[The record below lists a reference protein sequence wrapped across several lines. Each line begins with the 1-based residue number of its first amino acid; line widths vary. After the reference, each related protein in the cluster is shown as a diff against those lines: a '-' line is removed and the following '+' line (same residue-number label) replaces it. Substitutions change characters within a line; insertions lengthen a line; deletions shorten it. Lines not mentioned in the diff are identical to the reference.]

1 MNQFEIYNKI
11 GKETELL
18 SLNNHVPLKLNM
30 FEVLNNIPQCN
41 LMTETKVKNG
51 FKFITS
57 KRGRKNKNI
66 EKDKEIVNKSLKN
79 KVEHSKYCNDNVR
92 RRIKALYNKYII
104 TLLNN
109 LMKKKFK
116 KNKFHFVKMEIRVT
130 KDIGIE
136 YNRNLLNKTIK
147 EIIVNVSNK
156 YQNADNNKIC
166 IKFIEEQND
175 NEEILNI
182 LNMTYRDLFVDYYLK
197 STKENSLDNSFEAH
211 KEYILSSDG
220 KDYLEIFIKNAES
233 LVEFYTKSKNRKSRK
248 IEVVDTIDIPYEN
261 EIIETSDSVNI
272 VNNQEIV
279 EPKMKTNTVIMVSES
294 TQTDICNINSK
305 LLAFL

>member
-1 MNQFEIYNKI
+1 MNI
-11 GKETELL
+11 
-18 SLNNHVPLKLNM
+18 
-30 FEVLNNIPQCN
+30 
-41 LMTETKVKNG
+41 
-51 FKFITS
+51 
-57 KRGRKNKNI
+57 
-66 EKDKEIVNKSLKN
+66 
-79 KVEHSKYCNDNVR
+79 KYCNDNVR

-116 KNKFHFVKMEIRVT
+116 KNKLHFVKMEIRVT

-197 STKENSLDNSFEAH
+197 STKENSLDNSFEVH

-279 EPKMKTNTVIMVSES
+279 EPKMKTNTVIKVSKS

>member
-51 FKFITS
+51 FIFITS

-79 KVEHSKYCNDNVR
+79 KVEHNKYCNDNVR

-147 EIIVNVSNK
+147 EIIVNV
-156 YQNADNNKIC
+156 
-166 IKFIEEQND
+166 
-175 NEEILNI
+175 
-182 LNMTYRDLFVDYYLK
+182 DL
-197 STKENSLDNSFEAH
+197 
-211 KEYILSSDG
+211 
-220 KDYLEIFIKNAES
+220 
-233 LVEFYTKSKNRKSRK
+233 
-248 IEVVDTIDIPYEN
+248 
-261 EIIETSDSVNI
+261 
-272 VNNQEIV
+272 
-279 EPKMKTNTVIMVSES
+279 
-294 TQTDICNINSK
+294 
-305 LLAFL
+305 

>member
-1 MNQFEIYNKI
+1 MNQSEIYNKI
-11 GKETELL
+11 GKETESLP
-18 SLNNHVPLKLNM
+18 LNNNVHLKFNM

-41 LMTETKVKNG
+41 LMTEKKVNNE

-66 EKDKEIVNKSLKN
+66 ENDKEIIYKPSKN
-79 KVEHSKYCNDNVR
+79 KVEHNKYCNDNVR
-92 RRIKALYNKYII
+92 RRIKALFNKYII

-109 LMKKKFK
+109 LMKKKFI
-116 KNKFHFVKMEIRVT
+116 KNKLHFVKMEIRVT

-147 EIIVNVSNK
+147 EIISNVSNK

-166 IKFIEEQND
+166 IKFIEDQND

-182 LNMTYRDLFVDYYLK
+182 LNMTYRDLYIDYYLK
-197 STKENSLDNSFEAH
+197 STKVNSLDNSFEAH

-220 KDYLEIFIKNAES
+220 KDYLETFIKNAENI
-233 LVEFYTKSKNRKSRK
+233 VEFYTKSKNRKHRK
-248 IEVVDTIDIPYEN
+248 IEEVDVINIPYIN
-261 EIIETSDSVNI
+261 EIIETSDSSNI
-272 VNNQEIV
+272 INNHELV
-279 EPKMKTNTVIMVSES
+279 EQKMKTNTVTMVSES
-294 TQTDICNINSK
+294 TQTDLCDINSR
-305 LLAFL
+305 LIAFL

>member
-79 KVEHSKYCNDNVR
+79 KVEHNKYCNDNVR

-197 STKENSLDNSFEAH
+197 STKENSSDNSYEAH
-211 KEYILSSDG
+211 KECILSSDG
-220 KDYLEIFIKNAES
+220 KDYLEIFTKNAET
-233 LVEFYTKSKNRKSRK
+233 LIEFFTKTRNRKNRKIK
-248 IEVVDTIDIPYEN
+248 EVYSINIPSGN
-261 EIIETSDSVNI
+261 EMVETADSVNEI
-272 VNNQEIV
+272 NNGINQII
-279 EPKMKTNTVIMVSES
+279 KTNKVEMISES
-294 TQTDICNINSK
+294 TQTDICDINSK
-305 LLAFL
+305 LIVFL